1 MVKNSKLKVN
11 TNKFKSTIFVT
22 NPIGSGKFELLTELG
37 KTERQSYQ
45 KVMKAFESCEHW
57 KYPNT
62 SWITPKDIVCIETTE
77 I

>member
-1 MVKNSKLKVN
+1 MLKNSKLKVN

-45 KVMKAFESCEHW
+45 KVLKAFESC
-57 KYPNT
+57 
-62 SWITPKDIVCIETTE
+62 
-77 I
+77 